1 MPRAGRRSHVDR
13 NRIGY
18 YVAEGAEPPETRCF
32 THERHDFVSRGQ
44 VASRLLWHDGGHAY
58 LKHNSFGR
66 PAIREIKLRKA
77 LGGSRVAA
85 G

>member
-1 MPRAGRRSHVDR
+1 MLAVDPMST
-13 NRIGY
+13 
-18 YVAEGAEPPETRCF
+18 ATELDTMSQKALSPLKPACL

-58 LKHNSFGR
+58 LKHNSFSR

>member
-1 MPRAGRRSHVDR
+1 MLAANPMSTATESDTMSQKALSPLKRAVLLMKDMISSHVDR
-13 NRIGY
+13 L
-18 YVAEGAEPPETRCF
+18 P
-32 THERHDFVSRGQ
+32 
-44 VASRLLWHDGGHAY
+44 RLLWHDGGHAY
-58 LKHNSFGR
+58 LKHNSFSR